1 MKIKNLFCLFFVIVS
16 FSCNKDDDNKE
27 VILDCQPTKITMVVN
42 GETQTFQALGYGID
56 LTSEGYVLHLNG
68 DRRSND
74 PFREQGIAIILPYKK
89 TGQNVIKNFF
99 YHQYINNASF
109 DGDFTE
115 GEFQCNVK
123 INRKSCFLATFS
135 GKLNDGKQ
143 EVIITDGV
151 ISYQY
156 EDAFDY

>member
-1 MKIKNLFCLFFVIVS
+1 MKIQNLFFSLLAIVA

-27 VILDCQPTKITMVVN
+27 RALDCQPTNISMKIN
-42 GETQTFQALGYGID
+42 GELQTFQAIGYGID
-56 LTSEGYVLHLNG
+56 LISEGYVLHLNG
-68 DRRSND
+68 ARRSND
-74 PFREQGIAIILPYKK
+74 PLKEQGIAIILPYKK

-99 YHQYINNASF
+99 YHQYINEVSF

-135 GKLNDGKQ
+135 GKLSDGKQ
-143 EVIITDGV
+143 EVIITDGI

-156 EDAFDY
+156 EDPFDN